1 MQATTTVIKNDLEQR
16 TLDFA
21 RNVRALV
28 KKLPKGMAVYADG
41 SQVIRSSGSVGANY
55 IEAQNAL
62 SRKDFAMRIK
72 ICRKEAK
79 ETHYWLD
86 LLDVPAQ
93 LYEKRDD
100 LMREAIELVRIY
112 TAIMRKLI

>member
-1 MQATTTVIKNDLEQR
+1 MNEVMSRNDLELR

-21 RNVRALV
+21 RDVRV
-28 KKLPKGMAVYADG
+28 FIKKFPMDAATRADG
-41 SQVIRSSGSVGANY
+41 AQVIRSSGSVGANY
-55 IEAQNAL
+55 IEAQGAL

-86 LLDVPAQ
+86 LLDVPTLLKDEQ
-93 LYEKRDD
+93 EH
-100 LMREAIELVRIY
+100 LMQEAVELVRMF
-112 TAIMRKLI
+112 TAMAKKLI